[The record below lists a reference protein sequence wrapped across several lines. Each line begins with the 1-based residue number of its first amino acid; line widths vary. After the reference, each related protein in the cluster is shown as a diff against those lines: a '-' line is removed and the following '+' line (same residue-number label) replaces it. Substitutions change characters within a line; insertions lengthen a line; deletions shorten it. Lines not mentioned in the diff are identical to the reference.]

1 MFQREFMVS
10 SMMSFS
16 HFSGEFEVVPYIRLD
31 GEWLK
36 DLGFVVG
43 ERVIIEQRQGELIL
57 RPEGSGFKTKKKF
70 FFW

>member
-36 DLGFVVG
+36 DLGFTVG
-43 ERVIIEQRQGELIL
+43 ERVIIERRNGELVLRPQGEV
-57 RPEGSGFKTKKKF
+57 KTKKKF
-70 FFW
+70 LFW